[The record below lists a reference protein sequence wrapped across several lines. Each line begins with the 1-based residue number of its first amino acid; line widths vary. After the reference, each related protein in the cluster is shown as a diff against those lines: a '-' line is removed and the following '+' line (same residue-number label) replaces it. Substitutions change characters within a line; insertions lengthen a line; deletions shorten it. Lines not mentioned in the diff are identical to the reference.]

1 MEKTVLVIGAGGVGG
16 VVVHKCAQ
24 SNDIM
29 GNICIA
35 SQTLEKCDDIIE
47 TVHEKDNLKDKSKKL
62 YSRELK
68 IEGEDDIASVAKVIE
83 EVNPN
88 IIINVATP
96 ECNLPIIDACL
107 ETGVAYIDTSACD
120 DEEDEMPYPWYEGHE
135 WARRDKFKEKGL
147 TAVLSAGFDPG
158 VVNTYCAYAAKHH
171 FDKIDT
177 IDIMDVNAGDHGRF
191 FATNFDPET
200 NLTEILE
207 DGGYWEDRQWKEC
220 KHHTVS
226 RSYDFPVVGEREV
239 YLMGHDEIHS
249 LSVLFDANTIRFWMG
264 FSEHYINVFNVLKN
278 CGLLNWSPIEVDGQ
292 AVAPLEVLGKC
303 LPEPSELAQ
312 NYTGLTC
319 IGNLVKGQKN
329 GEEKEIFVYNI
340 CDHEQC
346 YKEVGSQAISYT
358 AGVPAVAAAILI
370 NQGQWDVKTMANVE
384 ELDPDPY
391 LDMLKKL
398 GLPTRV
404 RNGAMDA
411 AL

>member
-1 MEKTVLVIGAGGVGG
+1 MEKTVLVIGAGGVGE
-16 VVVHKCAQ
+16 VVVQKCAQ
-24 SNDIM
+24 NNDIL

-35 SQTLEKCDDIIE
+35 SRTVEGCDEIIE
-47 TVHEKDNLKDKSKKL
+47 GVYEKNNLKDKSKEL
-62 YSRELK
+62 YSKALS
-68 IEGEDDIASVAKVIE
+68 IIDDTDTESVVNVIK
-83 EVNPN
+83 EVDPN
-88 IIINVATP
+88 IVINAAIP
-96 ECNLPIIDACL
+96 ECNMPILDACL
-107 ETGVAYIDTSACD
+107 ETGVAYIDTSCC
-120 DEEDEMPYPWYEGHE
+120 DEEFMEYPGYEGCE
-135 WARRDKFKEKGL
+135 WARKSKFKEKGL
-147 TAVLSAGFDPG
+147 TAVLSVGFDPG
-158 VVNTYCAYAAKHH
+158 IVNAYCAYAVKHH

-177 IDIMDVNAGDHGRF
+177 IDILDVNAGDHGRF
-191 FATNFDPET
+191 FAPNFDPET

-207 DGGYWEDRQWKEC
+207 DAGYWENRQWKEC

-239 YLMGHDEIHS
+239 YLVGHEEIHS
-249 LSVLFDANTIRFWMG
+249 LSVLFDADTIRFWMG

-278 CGLLNWSPIEVDGQ
+278 CGLLSWSPIEVDGQ

-329 GEEKEIFVYNI
+329 GEDKQIFVYNT
-340 CDHEQC
+340 CDHEEC
-346 YKEVGSQAISYT
+346 YKEIGSQAISYT

-370 NQGQWDVKTMANVE
+370 NQGQWDVKTMVNVE

-404 RNGAMDA
+404 KNGTMDA

>member
-24 SNDIM
+24 NNDIM

-62 YSRELK
+62 YSKELV
-68 IEGEDDIASVAKVIE
+68 IGGEDDIESVVKVIE

-88 IIINVATP
+88 IVINVATP

-107 ETGVAYIDTSACD
+107 ETGVAYIDTSAG
-120 DEEDEMPYPWYEGHE
+120 DEDHVEYNPYPWYEGLE

-158 VVNTYCAYAAKHH
+158 VVNAYCAYAAKHH

-239 YLMGHDEIHS
+239 YLVGHEEIHS
-249 LSVLFDANTIRFWMG
+249 LSVLFDADTIRFWMG

-278 CGLLNWSPIEVDGQ
+278 CGLLSCSPIEVDGQ

-329 GEEKEIFVYNI
+329 GDEKKIFVYNI

-346 YKEVGSQAISYT
+346 YKEIGSQAISYT

-370 NQGQWDVKTMANVE
+370 NQGQWDVF
-384 ELDPDPY
+384 
-391 LDMLKKL
+391 
-398 GLPTRV
+398 
-404 RNGAMDA
+404 
-411 AL
+411 